1 MKLMILD
8 GNSVIN
14 RAFYGVRP
22 LTTRDGL
29 YTNAIYGFLNILEKE
44 RSEEQPDALC
54 VAFDLHAPTFRHLR
68 YDGYKATRHPMPE
81 ELAMQMPVMKQVLAA
96 MSIPVYACEGWE
108 ADDVLGTV
116 GRLCEEAG
124 WDCVIL
130 TGDRDSLQ
138 LVDEHVSVRLVH
150 TQGGQTRTER
160 YTPDVFRA
168 EYGLE
173 PKRLIDLKALMGDSS
188 DNIPGVAGVGPKTAN
203 DLLKRFGTLDG
214 VYANLSR
221 ENMKGKLFDKLE
233 NGRESAYLS
242 YELATI
248 RCDAPID
255 FTPENNLIRPPKRRA
270 LYDLFTTLEF
280 QRLIDRYGLRSAALE
295 QDESEEPAQP
305 VTGSC
310 TLLDVQTPEQ
320 AQPLLSG
327 VTLSI
332 AAVDDLSML
341 VAAPHMDGP
350 DQTAYVLRRETLGT
364 DYVPLLQRLFA
375 ADVPKT
381 VHDSKPLL
389 RALLAL
395 GVEPAGIVFDTAV
408 AAYLLDATRG
418 AYALPQ
424 LAQDYLHIPPAD
436 EASLPQESVLAIRTA
451 CIDGLTEELGKRLRE
466 QGMQPLFENI
476 ELPLCPVLARMEHT
490 GFLVD
495 RKALYDFGESL
506 TSAIEQLQQSIWAC
520 AGEPFNIQSPKQ
532 LGHVLFDQLMLPA
545 GKKTKT
551 GWSTNAAVLEK
562 LRGKHPI
569 IDQILDYRMLTK
581 LKSTYADGLLKEI
594 SADGRIHTNFQMTVT
609 ATGRLS
615 STEPN
620 LQNIPVRR
628 ELGAQIRNM
637 FVASPGKVLVDADYS
652 QIELRLLAHI
662 ADDETMIAAFRSGE
676 DIHAVTASQVFG
688 VPLDEVTPL
697 QRSHAKAVNF
707 GIVYGISAF
716 SLAQDIGVFQSEAKA
731 YMDSYFAKYH
741 GVRDYMKR
749 IVEQAKADGYVTT
762 LFGRRRDLPELRSS
776 NFNLRSFGER
786 VALNMPIQGTAADI
800 IKAAMV
806 RVDARMRA
814 EGLEAKLLLQVH
826 DELIVECPAAEAET
840 VRAILIE
847 EMEHV
852 VDYRVPLLVDA
863 KIGASWAEAH

>member
-44 RSEEQPDALC
+44 RSEEKPDALC

-96 MSIPVYACEGWE
+96 MNIPVYACEGWE

-138 LVDEHVSVRLVH
+138 LVDEHVSVRLVR

-248 RCDAPID
+248 RSDAPID

-332 AAVDDLSML
+332 AAADDLSML

-364 DYVPLLQRLFA
+364 DFVPLLQRLFA

-395 GVEPAGIVFDTAV
+395 GVEPTGIVFDTAV

-436 EASLPQESVLAIRTA
+436 EASLPQGKRP
-451 CIDGLTEELGKRLRE
+451 CHPDGLHRRPDG
-466 QGMQPLFENI
+466 G
-476 ELPLCPVLARMEHT
+476 ARQAPA
-490 GFLVD
+490 
-495 RKALYDFGESL
+495 R
-506 TSAIEQLQQSIWAC
+506 
-520 AGEPFNIQSPKQ
+520 AG
-532 LGHVLFDQLMLPA
+532 HA
-545 GKKTKT
+545 
-551 GWSTNAAVLEK
+551 AAVREH
-562 LRGKHPI
+562 RAAAVPGAG
-569 IDQILDYRMLTK
+569 
-581 LKSTYADGLLKEI
+581 ADG
-594 SADGRIHTNFQMTVT
+594 A
-609 ATGRLS
+609 
-615 STEPN
+615 
-620 LQNIPVRR
+620 RR
-628 ELGAQIRNM
+628 H
-637 FVASPGKVLVDADYS
+637 P
-652 QIELRLLAHI
+652 
-662 ADDETMIAAFRSGE
+662 
-676 DIHAVTASQVFG
+676 
-688 VPLDEVTPL
+688 
-697 QRSHAKAVNF
+697 
-707 GIVYGISAF
+707 
-716 SLAQDIGVFQSEAKA
+716 
-731 YMDSYFAKYH
+731 
-741 GVRDYMKR
+741 
-749 IVEQAKADGYVTT
+749 
-762 LFGRRRDLPELRSS
+762 RRRA
-776 NFNLRSFGER
+776 G
-786 VALNMPIQGTAADI
+786 
-800 IKAAMV
+800 
-806 RVDARMRA
+806 
-814 EGLEAKLLLQVH
+814 
-826 DELIVECPAAEAET
+826 PA
-840 VRAILIE
+840 
-847 EMEHV
+847 
-852 VDYRVPLLVDA
+852 
-863 KIGASWAEAH
+863 

>member
-29 YTNAIYGFLNILEKE
+29 YTNAIYGFLNILGKE
-44 RSEEQPDALC
+44 RSEEKPDALC

-96 MSIPVYACEGWE
+96 MNIPVYACEGWE

-124 WDCVIL
+124 WDCAIL

-138 LVDEHVSVRLVH
+138 LVDEHVCVRLVR

-305 VTGSC
+305 VTGTC

-320 AQPLLSG
+320 AQQLLSG

-332 AAVDDLSML
+332 AAADDLSML

-364 DYVPLLQRLFA
+364 DFVPLLQRLFA

-436 EASLPQESVLAIRTA
+436 ETALQPESVLAIRTA

-476 ELPLCPVLARMEHT
+476 ELPLCPVLAQMEHD
-490 GFLVD
+490 GILVD
-495 RKALYDFGESL
+495 AQALHDFGEMLSERIDACESL
-506 TSAIEQLQQSIWAC
+506 IFGY
-520 AGEPFNIQSPKQ
+520 AGETFNLNSTRQ
-532 LGHVLFDQLMLPA
+532 LGVFLFETLGLPPV
-545 GKKTKT
+545 KKTKS
-551 GWSTNAAVLEK
+551 GYSTNAEVLEK
-562 LRGKHPI
+562 LRDRHPAVQAI
-569 IDQILDYRMLTK
+569 MDYRMLTK
-581 LKSTYADGLLKEI
+581 LKSTYADGLQKVI
-594 SADGRIHTNFQMTVT
+594 GPDGRIRTTFQNTVT

-615 STEPN
+615 STDPN
-620 LQNIPVRR
+620 LQNIPVRT
-628 ELGAQIRNM
+628 ELGSEIRRM
-637 FVASPGKVLVDADYS
+637 FVPRR
-652 QIELRLLAHI
+652 RLGVGRRGLQPDRAARAGAYRGRYAH
-662 ADDETMIAAFRSGE
+662 AG
-676 DIHAVTASQVFG
+676 G
-688 VPLDEVTPL
+688 VPLRRGLPCRD
-697 QRSHAKAVNF
+697 
-707 GIVYGISAF
+707 G
-716 SLAQDIGVFQSEAKA
+716 LA
-731 YMDSYFAKYH
+731 
-741 GVRDYMKR
+741 GVRRAAGIRYAAHAPPC
-749 IVEQAKADGYVTT
+749 Q
-762 LFGRRRDLPELRSS
+762 GRELRHR
-776 NFNLRSFGER
+776 LRHLGVLAGAGHRRLPRGGQGLYRQLSREIQRRACLYARYQGDGARKGLCGDDLRPPPRHSGDQKLEFQRPLRCGAHRAQHARAGQRGGHHQAGHGAR
-786 VALNMPIQGTAADI
+786 VPCARGAA
-800 IKAAMV
+800 
-806 RVDARMRA
+806 
-814 EGLEAKLLLQVH
+814 G
-826 DELIVECPAAEAET
+826 PAAA
-840 VRAILIE
+840 A
-847 EMEHV
+847 
-852 VDYRVPLLVDA
+852 
-863 KIGASWAEAH
+863 GAR

>member
-44 RSEEQPDALC
+44 RSEEKPDALC

-96 MSIPVYACEGWE
+96 MNIPVYACEGWE

-138 LVDEHVSVRLVH
+138 LVDEHVSVRLVR

-248 RCDAPID
+248 RSDAPID
-255 FTPENNLIRPPKRRA
+255 FTPEKNLIRPPKRRA

-332 AAVDDLSML
+332 AAADDLSML

-364 DYVPLLQRLFA
+364 DFVPLLQRLFA

-436 EASLPQESVLAIRTA
+436 ETALQPESVLAIRTA

-476 ELPLCPVLARMEHT
+476 ERPLCPVAGADGARRHPRRRAGPAM
-490 GFLVD
+490 
-495 RKALYDFGESL
+495 
-506 TSAIEQLQQSIWAC
+506 TSARC
-520 AGEPFNIQSPKQ
+520 SPSAST
-532 LGHVLFDQLMLPA
+532 PA
-545 GKKTKT
+545 
-551 GWSTNAAVLEK
+551 
-562 LRGKHPI
+562 
-569 IDQILDYRMLTK
+569 
-581 LKSTYADGLLKEI
+581 
-594 SADGRIHTNFQMTVT
+594 
-609 ATGRLS
+609 
-615 STEPN
+615 
-620 LQNIPVRR
+620 
-628 ELGAQIRNM
+628 
-637 FVASPGKVLVDADYS
+637 
-652 QIELRLLAHI
+652 
-662 ADDETMIAAFRSGE
+662 
-676 DIHAVTASQVFG
+676 
-688 VPLDEVTPL
+688 
-697 QRSHAKAVNF
+697 
-707 GIVYGISAF
+707 
-716 SLAQDIGVFQSEAKA
+716 
-731 YMDSYFAKYH
+731 
-741 GVRDYMKR
+741 
-749 IVEQAKADGYVTT
+749 
-762 LFGRRRDLPELRSS
+762 
-776 NFNLRSFGER
+776 
-786 VALNMPIQGTAADI
+786 
-800 IKAAMV
+800 
-806 RVDARMRA
+806 RA
-814 EGLEAKLLLQVH
+814 
-826 DELIVECPAAEAET
+826 
-840 VRAILIE
+840 
-847 EMEHV
+847 
-852 VDYRVPLLVDA
+852 
-863 KIGASWAEAH
+863 